1 MGWRYGNVRA
11 AWRGVS
17 PASSKQQQQQQHDQH
32 KMVRKQLIASFTQ
45 DPTLQRRAYLI
56 EETERVVLM

>member
-1 MGWRYGNVRA
+1 MEG
-11 AWRGVS
+11 GVTS
-17 PASSKQQQQQQHDQH
+17 KQQAASSKQQQHDQH

-45 DPTLQRRAYLI
+45 DPTLQSRAYLI